1 VKDIDEILQ
10 NVQKPAR
17 YTGGEINSVRKPFDE
32 DVVKL
37 VLAYPD
43 MYEIGMSYL
52 GLKIIYHMLNEKDK
66 VLCER
71 VFMPGSDM
79 AEELVKRERKLFSL
93 ESKKDIRDFDI
104 VGFSLSYELT
114 YTNVLS
120 MLDLGGVTVRSEER
134 KEEEPLV
141 IAGGV
146 CSYNPEPM
154 SAFIDAFL
162 IGDAEDLL
170 PEFIEKY
177 RVLKREGLSRK
188 EVLRKLAG
196 LKGVYVPRFYGVR
209 EKDQKALI
217 PFPLHPDIPSVVE
230 SAKVADLDAAFY
242 PVKQIVPYIRI
253 VHDRIAVEVMR
264 GCPNRCRFC
273 QAGAVNRPVRIRS
286 EKKIRQICAE
296 SYRDTGMEDI
306 ALLSL
311 SSVNYPHLARVAK
324 GINEDLKDKG
334 VGLSI
339 PSLRVD
345 EAFYELP
352 EIMSVIR
359 KAGLTFA
366 PESADENIIK
376 SIAKDI
382 DRDVLIRSVK
392 IAFEKGWRSVKLYF
406 MVGFPSRSE
415 NEADSIL
422 ELARTVSY
430 LKGPKPKN
438 AAEVRVSVN
447 PFIPKAHTAFQW
459 RGMEERSEL
468 ERKREALFSRSGKKI
483 KISFHNIDQSLL
495 EGALARGDRRVSE
508 AIYTAWKNGA
518 KMDGWLEFFNFRVW
532 EDAFKTHNME
542 IGELASRSFELDD
555 KLPWSHIDSGMSI
568 DTLKKE
574 FTESFKQCKT

>member
-1 VKDIDEILQ
+1 MKDINEILQ

-17 YTGGEINSVRKPFDE
+17 YTGGELNSVRKSFND
-32 DVVKL
+32 DTVKL

-52 GLKIIYHMLNEKDK
+52 GLKIIYHLLNEKDK

-79 AEELVKRERKLFSL
+79 TEELIKRKRKLFSL
-93 ESKKDIRDFDI
+93 ESRKDICDFDI

-120 MLDLGGVTVRSEER
+120 MLDLGGIAVRSVER

-162 IGDAEDLL
+162 IGDAEDLF

-177 RVLKREGLSRK
+177 RVFKGEGLFRK
-188 EVLRKLAG
+188 EILRKLAR
-196 LKGVYVPRFYGVR
+196 LKGVYVPRFYGVQ

-217 PFPLHPDIPSVVE
+217 PFPLYPDIPAVVE
-230 SAKVADLDAAFY
+230 SAKVIDLDNAFY

-253 VHDRIAVEVMR
+253 IHDRIAVEVMR

-286 EKKIRQICAE
+286 EKKIRQICVE
-296 SYRDTGMEDI
+296 SYRHTGMEDI

-324 GINEDLKDKG
+324 GINDDLKGKG

-366 PESADENIIK
+366 PESADENVIR

-382 DRDVLIRSVK
+382 DRDVLLRSVK

-406 MVGFPSRSE
+406 MIGFPTRSE
-415 NEADSIL
+415 NEADKIL
-422 ELARTVSY
+422 ELARTVSL

-459 RGMEERSEL
+459 RGMEDRREL
-468 ERKREALFSRSGKKI
+468 ERKRETLLSRSGKKI

-495 EGALARGDRRVSE
+495 EGVLARGDRGISE
-508 AIYTAWKNGA
+508 VIYTAWTNGA
-518 KMDGWLEFFNFRVW
+518 KMDGWLEFFDFRLW
-532 EDAFKTHNME
+532 EEAFKVNNMD
-542 IGELASRSFELDD
+542 IGELASRSFDLED
-555 KLPWSHIDSGMSI
+555 KLPWGHIDSGMSI

-574 FTESFKQCKT
+574 FTESFR